1 MTLDEIVNGL
11 SRIKGVIAAA
21 VVDYGSGM
29 MMASHTND
37 SSFDLEAAS
46 AG

>member
-37 SSFDLEAAS
+37 SSFDL
-46 AG
+46 